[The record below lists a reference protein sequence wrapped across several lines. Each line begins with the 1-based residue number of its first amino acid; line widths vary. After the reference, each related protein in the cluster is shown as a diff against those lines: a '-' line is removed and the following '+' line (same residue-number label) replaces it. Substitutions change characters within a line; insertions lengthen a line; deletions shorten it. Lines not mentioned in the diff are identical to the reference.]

1 MKKVTMMSTIVL
13 GFMSATVGMT
23 SVHGAEVIADGQQRK
38 STTTTVEIKDD
49 KDTPDPLNP
58 TDPNQK
64 HLTLES
70 VPSEY
75 KFTSKLTH
83 KTYSIED
90 NAVSGKSI
98 DVFNDR
104 SDRDWSVK
112 ASIPTNHLTVG
123 DKQFPVTSF
132 KINDTEIVAQG
143 ETGVVSKVGTKDETN
158 TGLIK
163 KAVEKLAI
171 SFTDNDLQLKAG
183 DTLSGKIEYKLYNT
197 PDAN

>member
-13 GFMSATVGMT
+13 GFMGATVGMT

-90 NAVSGKSI
+90 HAVSGKSI

-112 ASIPTNHLTVG
+112 ASIPTNQLTIG

-143 ETGVVSKVGTKDETN
+143 ETGIVSKVGTKDATN

-197 PDAN
+197 PDAK